1 MTETF
6 TAEQLIDAANVIL
19 ERIPVACDC
28 FPCVQERMMSAMLV
42 YAVDLLNERDALLAS
57 VDMLLKDLD
66 RVAKP

>member
-28 FPCVQERMMSAMLV
+28 FPCVQERYHASMLT
-42 YAVDLLNERDALLAS
+42 YAAALLVERDALLAS
-57 VDMLLKDLD
+57 IDMLLKDMD
-66 RVAKP
+66 RAVDP